1 MAAIT
6 DHVVMISEPGRLT
19 QWLRNGVSQACG
31 CTNYCKIS
39 ILIVNRKRVD
49 RWLTDVTRLPLV
61 RVFWRDNFV
70 FGPVTVLCANLDVST
85 AQSLLA
91 MYINGVP
98 EVSSSII

>member
-1 MAAIT
+1 M
-6 DHVVMISEPGRLT
+6 
-19 QWLRNGVSQACG
+19 
-31 CTNYCKIS
+31 
-39 ILIVNRKRVD
+39 NRKRVD

-91 MYINGVP
+91 MYIN
-98 EVSSSII
+98 EVEFPRFLLVLFD